1 MQCMQIER
9 IMKKGGR
16 IAKER
21 EDKDHNGLQ
30 VTQLHKEK
38 LPRGGK

>member
-1 MQCMQIER
+1 MQLER
-9 IMKKGGR
+9 ILKKGGHT
-16 IAKER
+16 AKER

-30 VTQLHKEK
+30 VTQLQKEK